1 MAEGQGGG
9 SGGGGGTGRGPHDD
23 RPDISPAGR
32 AAVPMRQFLA
42 GSEIPWPAAAEQED
56 GTLIVGCYSVLDPA
70 LKTTKQGKPYLRM
83 ELCDLHGKIE
93 ARVWE
98 SAERYAAE
106 AEEGGY
112 VGVRGRVEYFQDQ
125 PQINV
130 DHLEPIR
137 VEPEDLGLF
146 MPRSPRDPLEME
158 AELTDLIASV
168 KDKPL
173 RKLLRKLLG
182 PKTDTGQWFRQ
193 APAASKHHHAYV
205 GGLLEHTLS
214 ITRLCDAFADHYGP
228 IIDRDLLITGALL
241 HDVGKTKEI
250 ATRAGFPYTSEGKLL
265 GHILLGLEMV
275 HDAGRAVQV
284 PEDRLR
290 LVEHLVAAH
299 QGRYEWQSPR
309 EPQTLEALLLHYA
322 DDTDAKMQQA
332 LDLVRAGGEGWTDYS
347 RSFRRSFLK
356 HPGGRD
362 PNEEPPADP
371 TGRPDPDTL
380 SLFD

>member
-1 MAEGQGGG
+1 MG
-9 SGGGGGTGRGPHDD
+9 
-23 RPDISPAGR
+23 
-32 AAVPMRQFLA
+32 VPLREFLA
-42 GSEIPWPAAAEQED
+42 GVELPWPSAADLED
-56 GTLIVGCYSVLDPA
+56 GTPIVACYSVVNPS

-83 ELCDLHGKIE
+83 ELCDLYGKIE
-93 ARVWE
+93 ARVWD
-98 SAERYAAE
+98 SAERYAAV
-106 AEEGGY
+106 AGEGAY

-130 DHLEPIR
+130 EHVEPIQ
-137 VEPEDLGLF
+137 VEAEDLGLF
-146 MPRSPRDPLEME
+146 MPRSPRDPVEME
-158 AELTDLIASV
+158 AELSDFMTSV

-173 RKLLRKLLG
+173 RQLLRALLG
-182 PKTDTGQWFRQ
+182 PKTETGQWFRQ
-193 APAASKHHHAYV
+193 APAASRHHHAYV

-214 ITRLCDAFADHYGP
+214 ITKLCDAFAAHYGP

-241 HDVGKTKEI
+241 HDLGKIEEI
-250 ATRAGFPYTSEGKLL
+250 ATRAGFPYTSKGKLL

-275 HDAGRAVQV
+275 HEAGRALDL
-284 PEDRLR
+284 PENRLR

-332 LDLVRAGGEGWTDYS
+332 MDLVRAGGEGWSDYS
-347 RSFRRSFLK
+347 RSFRREFLK
-356 HPGGRD
+356 HPGARD
-362 PNEEPPADP
+362 PNDDPPADP

>member
-1 MAEGQGGG
+1 MAEG
-9 SGGGGGTGRGPHDD
+9 
-23 RPDISPAGR
+23 
-32 AAVPMRQFLA
+32 VPLEQFLGGA
-42 GSEIPWPAAAEQED
+42 EVPWPAAAELDD
-56 GTLIVGCYSVLDPA
+56 GTRIVACYNVAGSSLA
-70 LKTTKQGKPYLRM
+70 TTKQGKPYLRL
-83 ELCDLHGKIE
+83 ELSDLHGKIE

-98 SAERYAAE
+98 SAERYAESAE
-106 AEEGGY
+106 PGGY
-112 VGVRGRVEYFQDQ
+112 VGVRGRVEYFQDR

-130 DHLEPIR
+130 EHLEPVR
-137 VEPEDLGLF
+137 VEPDELGLF
-146 MPRSPRDPLEME
+146 MPRSARDPVEMN
-158 AELTDLIASV
+158 AELMDVIASV

-173 RKLLRKLLG
+173 RKLLRRLLG
-182 PKTDTGQWFRQ
+182 PKTETGQWFRQ

-214 ITRLCDAFADHYGP
+214 ITKLCNAFAAHYGP

-241 HDVGKTKEI
+241 HDIGKTREI

-265 GHILLGLEMV
+265 GHIILGLEMV
-275 HDAGRAVQV
+275 HDVGRKLEL

-332 LDLVRAGGEGWTDYS
+332 MDLVRAGDEGWTDYS
-347 RSFRRSFLK
+347 RSFRRSFFR
-356 HPGGRD
+356 HPGARD
-362 PNEEPPADP
+362 SNDDPPADP